1 MTRIF
6 TTALLLMSSM
16 GAWADQTINVKV
28 VGNGSVKVEVGS
40 LVETFTSDGNMTVQ
54 GDAGQ
59 NVTLTLTPGSGSF
72 WKRPTVQSTVL
83 VGTRT
88 PTVSQL
94 VLTGGN
100 GDHNSPTT
108 FSFTMPGAEYSGV
121 SVTVEFIDDDPG
133 YSGYYYLQNKQG
145 NNTGYYLIPAIGGYY
160 YDNEDTPFLTT
171 YQTGKDANS
180 IWCVE
185 KVNLDGDEQDYY
197 RFRHVATGKYITFND
212 AVLDYSTTHGKA
224 ARLRLH
230 LEHFDSPTD
239 ATLFMIQ
246 KNSSNGRWAVRSKA
260 MYDDVNNYYWW
271 DISNGNVNH
280 YWNNLDK
287 TKDDYFKGALGI
299 WNDLGSPSYN
309 WEPEAADPTCATP
322 VITYNEAGKTFSIS
336 YPVSGESG
344 VTIHYTTDGS
354 EPTASSDTY
363 SSPISETGVS
373 MVRAIAVKTN
383 YDNSA
388 VAELYAPNYPFMLK
402 TIDEPNQ
409 SYYLTPPVDDAD
421 ATRPNVTTSNVPT
434 PRMQWQLKLAEQH
447 NGVQYYYFVNKET
460 GKYMYCSVN
469 TNKGSALQMKELD
482 ADGTEP
488 ARYMYRI
495 VDQGSYY
502 LIEPK
507 PFANYNPTNGNN
519 CLRKQNATDHTNS
532 IGLYNG
538 NDPLGQWQ
546 ILEVPADPKSL
557 SALPE
562 EMISNASNSVYFKF
576 RSATQDDAGNDYFVY
591 PPASV
596 AYATAATSGSNP
608 EWYLVPATDADTW
621 NTYYNI
627 RNAQTGDYLYFDS
640 ETKYNNNDNK
650 FLTSSGITS
659 GSEDKYK
666 FLILKTARTE
676 ASGSYHIVPKS
687 MRNNN
692 NQTNI
697 ALSRENKTSAKL
709 RTSNSRVNN
718 SACWYLDA
726 VDFKCDV
733 PAFNYASGKLSITC
747 STDNA
752 VIYYA
757 LGSSEPSINET
768 NRYTGTIT
776 LPEGTNAVT
785 AIAVR
790 NANASDKSEVA
801 IFTMEEVTSGDQITN
816 MSGFYILGEGFTP
829 PDTPIGTAADPFR
842 GTIDGQLNAFSIGHP
857 LIGYAE
863 GATIRNVILDN
874 VTISGEG
881 TTIDINGGNK
891 TVTGAIANVATGA
904 TRIYNCGI
912 LATNSTV
919 ETDDDG
925 YTHIDNNSSRVG
937 GTDYVGG
944 LVGLLDGEA
953 RVINC
958 FSYADITGGDIVGGI
973 VGYNNIATTSQN
985 LKTMVMNCMFYGDIT
1000 GGSDKAPIY
1009 NGKIITNRGDQSGV
1023 SNFNYFWGAASYVQD
1038 RDIDTYN
1045 CALMA
1050 ETRFLQRFEFFRHL
1064 LNGHRELAAWWA
1076 TGSTANKDQM
1086 MKWVMEPSQIGST
1099 TPYPI
1104 LKAPGYYPSAVNI
1117 DAENATT
1124 QTERNKGGKL
1134 GELAV
1139 TIEMG
1144 TGGAQYGPPTGAE
1157 ISTPSLTLNITDKDP
1172 DHFNFNYYKVQLPY
1186 YNDVGTKNYNGNRVV
1201 TGWKITSITTDGSVT
1216 SYNSYTTGD
1225 DATANSDGEI
1235 TAAPYNFADRH
1246 CTGKDLYGT
1255 SGRIFNQGAYWDVPE
1270 GVTGITIQPYW
1281 AKAAYLADANMD
1293 VVYDKDMNN
1302 AYQVPSVGG
1311 GQIYTNDQN
1320 YSIAGENQ
1328 KVYTTIGN
1336 AANALGKHS
1345 GHTVYDYAIVLV
1357 GNYHKH
1363 DGISSSDVEH
1373 FYTIMSVDFDHDNE
1387 PDYSYILR
1395 FNSRTESHPVRVD
1408 FLNIPG
1414 LGMAQKSTDG
1424 KGTYNFGILCP
1435 KRWFES
1441 TNTSLFQFTQF
1452 EYENSNRTATDP
1464 LILQGGVMEQWVSF
1478 SQKGVANNIPYYHV
1492 GGNVWFKEFHRGCHQ
1507 DKQQNTKHSPLSVTG
1522 GDFDEFYL
1530 TGLYRADFANYN
1542 DNLECYINGGRFG
1555 IVAGAA
1561 QEGAGNASTHANGN
1575 VVWQIQN
1582 ADIDEF
1588 YGGGLNAVHPVE
1600 GNITTAITGGY
1611 IKQFCGG
1618 PKFGDMSSGKTVITT
1633 ATGCKFDTFF
1643 GAGYGGNSYSRYTPS
1658 NINNINGDY
1667 GESNWNTWLNNNYKQ
1682 EYNST
1687 YGGVSTTFTTQYIPM
1702 SNNYQNVA
1710 RLLIDFVSF
1719 SLATTH
1725 SVTSKL
1731 TGCTITGNFYGGG
1744 SLGKVDG
1751 SVTSTLDGCT
1761 VQGNVFGAG
1770 FSASTPTVKVMNTG
1784 GFVKAPYFDSNLGV
1798 YLPPTFP
1805 ATVTYTWQRRT
1816 ETVNSTDRAI
1826 DKTNHILYTNLDLS
1840 EANLG
1845 SVAGNV
1851 ILTIKGNSVIGTA
1864 GDTTG
1869 KKGNV
1874 FGGGESSYVTG
1885 AANKVTVNI
1894 EGNTHVYGNVFGG
1907 GDKGE
1912 VHGSTTVNIRE

>member
-1 MTRIF
+1 M
-6 TTALLLMSSM
+6 ALLMMVSM
-16 GAWADQTINVKV
+16 GAWADQTIRVEKSANGSVEVSVSTGLTLTTTETTDEYTDYSLSGVPEGEHATVTLTTTPAEGFYTLLPVVQKTYSMPSPTRSPGISTITVSSPDANTYTFEMPDADYGVKITV
-28 VGNGSVKVEVGS
+28 EFANAAYRYFTLHKDGKGYMRQWKGIVNNDGTFRYENAYDGNGSSIWVYSNDGYLQNEMYYLNVINGKTLYLSPTPVTKWNLVDDGDKKRFQMNGSTKILGLNSSNAVVLEETPAFEYAACTLTVTENNSKWDGPKDLDFTVRSPQLLTYLRTYYVRNITVTIDKNDKGESNVKLVDNKDSRCYCMRTYKTSQADPEGKNSNWNYDVEIKVIYNLTNSNQAVTATYDIAPLDPIARAAHPATEHSSKVTITPKVLAPNANKKYLLFNTQDNNYRFPKASTSLSEGDLLSVDGKQSDLTEEVNRDIAYDVEVDDKGYYSFKNVATNRYIYYDASDNSVSEYGAVKIGATTLPDGDKRYKFRLYSPGNRDPFGS
-40 LVETFTSDGNMTVQ
+40 CQYIIPFEKQFAVYKNDGTVEELPFALYMNTSNATKVASLIKAGDPAKWKIYTYEWQYRLWSNYTINGEKDVYTSGDHVYTVTTWFSRNINDSPQNTDYCTLPESKTKTGITYTWELTGLDGYVTTPDDVESDGTSTLT
-54 GDAGQ
+54 A
-59 NVTLTLTPGSGSF
+59 NVTLPA
-72 WKRPTVQSTVL
+72 
-83 VGTRT
+83 GTRSGTLKVTASITSPVKASNNISIPITLYNLNPEFT
-88 PTVSQL
+88 PIANLSAITDPNGLYQFTANTDLSYRSDNKPAITTFKGTL
-94 VLTGGN
+94 DGGN
-100 GDHNSPTT
+100 QTITGLTAPLFETID
-108 FSFTMPGAEYSGV
+108 GG
-121 SVTVEFIDDDPG
+121 TVRN
-133 YSGYYYLQNKQG
+133 L
-145 NNTGYYLIPAIGGYY
+145 
-160 YDNEDTPFLTT
+160 
-171 YQTGKDANS
+171 
-180 IWCVE
+180 
-185 KVNLDGDEQDYY
+185 NLDN
-197 RFRHVATGKYITFND
+197 IT
-212 AVLDYSTTHGKA
+212 
-224 ARLRLH
+224 
-230 LEHFDSPTD
+230 
-239 ATLFMIQ
+239 I
-246 KNSSNGRWAVRSKA
+246 SSG
-260 MYDDVNNYYWW
+260 
-271 DISNGNVNH
+271 
-280 YWNNLDK
+280 
-287 TKDDYFKGALGI
+287 
-299 WNDLGSPSYN
+299 
-309 WEPEAADPTCATP
+309 
-322 VITYNEAGKTFSIS
+322 NEAG
-336 YPVSGESG
+336 
-344 VTIHYTTDGS
+344 
-354 EPTASSDTY
+354 
-363 SSPISETGVS
+363 
-373 MVRAIAVKTN
+373 
-383 YDNSA
+383 
-388 VAELYAPNYPFMLK
+388 
-402 TIDEPNQ
+402 
-409 SYYLTPPVDDAD
+409 
-421 ATRPNVTTSNVPT
+421 NV
-434 PRMQWQLKLAEQH
+434 
-447 NGVQYYYFVNKET
+447 
-460 GKYMYCSVN
+460 
-469 TNKGSALQMKELD
+469 
-482 ADGTEP
+482 
-488 ARYMYRI
+488 
-495 VDQGSYY
+495 
-502 LIEPK
+502 
-507 PFANYNPTNGNN
+507 
-519 CLRKQNATDHTNS
+519 
-532 IGLYNG
+532 
-538 NDPLGQWQ
+538 
-546 ILEVPADPKSL
+546 
-557 SALPE
+557 
-562 EMISNASNSVYFKF
+562 
-576 RSATQDDAGNDYFVY
+576 
-591 PPASV
+591 
-596 AYATAATSGSNP
+596 
-608 EWYLVPATDADTW
+608 
-621 NTYYNI
+621 
-627 RNAQTGDYLYFDS
+627 
-640 ETKYNNNDNK
+640 
-650 FLTSSGITS
+650 
-659 GSEDKYK
+659 
-666 FLILKTARTE
+666 
-676 ASGSYHIVPKS
+676 
-687 MRNNN
+687 
-692 NQTNI
+692 
-697 ALSRENKTSAKL
+697 
-709 RTSNSRVNN
+709 
-718 SACWYLDA
+718 
-726 VDFKCDV
+726 
-733 PAFNYASGKLSITC
+733 
-747 STDNA
+747 
-752 VIYYA
+752 
-757 LGSSEPSINET
+757 
-768 NRYTGTIT
+768 
-776 LPEGTNAVT
+776 
-785 AIAVR
+785 
-790 NANASDKSEVA
+790 
-801 IFTMEEVTSGDQITN
+801 
-816 MSGFYILGEGFTP
+816 
-829 PDTPIGTAADPFR
+829 
-842 GTIDGQLNAFSIGHP
+842 
-857 LIGYAE
+857 
-863 GATIRNVILDN
+863 
-874 VTISGEG
+874 
-881 TTIDINGGNK
+881 
-891 TVTGAIANVATGA
+891 GAICCEAKGI

-919 ETDDDG
+919 TTDNDG
-925 YTHIDNNSSRVG
+925 YTHIETNSSTVS
-937 GTDYVGG
+937 GTNYVGG

-958 FSYADITGGDIVGGI
+958 FSYANITGGSYVGGI
-973 VGYNNIATTSQN
+973 VGYNNVATTSSN

-1009 NGKIITNRGDQSGV
+1009 NGQIITNVSTGDGAKNTGV
-1023 SNFNYFWGAASYVQD
+1023 SNYNYFRAEASYVQN
-1038 RDIDTYN
+1038 RIINTYN
-1045 CALMA
+1045 CALLA
-1050 ETRFLQRFEFFRHL
+1050 ETRFLQRFEFFRHI

-1328 KVYTTIGN
+1328 KVYTTIDK

-1363 DGISSSDVEH
+1363 NGISSSDVEH

-1414 LGMAQKSTDG
+1414 LGMAQKSTTG
-1424 KGTYNFGILCP
+1424 TGTYNFGILIP
-1435 KRWFES
+1435 KGWFES

-1452 EYENSNRTATDP
+1452 EYEHSKRTATDP

-1561 QEGAGNASTHANGN
+1561 QEGAGEASTHANGN

-1600 GNITTAITGGY
+1600 GNITTVITGGY

-1643 GAGYGGNSYSRYTPS
+1643 GAGYGGNSYSRYTPT

-1667 GESNWNTWLNNNYKQ
+1667 GESKWNTWLNNNYKQ

-1770 FSASTPTVKVMNTG
+1770 FSASTPTVEIMNTG
-1784 GFVKAPYFDSNLGV
+1784 GFVKAPYFDNNLGV

-1805 ATVTYTWQRRT
+1805 ATVTYTWQQRT
-1816 ETVNSTDRAI
+1816 ETVNSTERAI

-1864 GDTTG
+1864 SDTT
-1869 KKGNV
+1869 KGNV

-1912 VHGSTTVNIRE
+1912 VHGSSEVNIRE